1 MSLIKKSN
9 ELVIPSTVKMMI
21 YGQAGMG
28 KAQPLY
34 CQVLTP
40 HGYKKLADISIGD
53 KVMGKDGKIQEVIG
67 VYPQGVRPVYKVTT
81 NDGAITYCDEEHI
94 WNVRASSGNS
104 RKAGFKNLTLK
115 EMLSKGI
122 VCKQT
127 PREERTGRKAM
138 PRFEIPV
145 ADAMDF
151 PEREYEVSPY
161 ILGVLIG
168 DGSLTGSVALF
179 SNPDMDNQIAETVKD
194 VLPCEYELKKN
205 DAPNCPQYGI
215 VRKGDGEGYIQ
226 RLKRLGLDVKS
237 GDKFIPDIYKY
248 GSKNQRLS
256 LLRGLMDT
264 DGFACKNRIYFSTSS
279 KILAYDVVELVNSL
293 GGIANVH
300 VYEREDKSDEY
311 RVSMRIKIC
320 PFSLRRKAAQWND
333 AKVSRYII
341 DATRV
346 DDCECVCIKVSNEDE
361 LYVTDNYIVTHNTT
375 VALSAPKPLLLDFDN
390 GVKRVNMAHLD
401 GIDIVQVSSWQDVQQ
416 VLQEDLSAYQTIVVD
431 TIGKMMDFI
440 ISYKCGTRQPQIKD
454 WGGINAEFSW
464 MTRTLSSLNKN
475 VVFVAHR
482 DTRKEGD
489 DTVFIPAL
497 REKSYNSIVTELD
510 LLGYLEMRNE
520 NGVQKR
526 TITFDPTSRNDGKN
540 TCNLPGLMQVPT
552 ILDKNG
558 NPTAKNDFITA
569 KVIMPYLSMLQ
580 VKKEEAAKYDKVI
593 AEIKE
598 NIELITDASSANEF
612 ASRINEFEHVG
623 SSLNMAR
630 NLFSAKVKALGLV
643 FDKETKTYADKA
655 A

>member
-28 KAQPLY
+28 K
-34 CQVLTP
+34 
-40 HGYKKLADISIGD
+40 
-53 KVMGKDGKIQEVIG
+53 
-67 VYPQGVRPVYKVTT
+67 
-81 NDGAITYCDEEHI
+81 
-94 WNVRASSGNS
+94 
-104 RKAGFKNLTLK
+104 
-115 EMLSKGI
+115 
-122 VCKQT
+122 
-127 PREERTGRKAM
+127 
-138 PRFEIPV
+138 
-145 ADAMDF
+145 
-151 PEREYEVSPY
+151 
-161 ILGVLIG
+161 
-168 DGSLTGSVALF
+168 
-179 SNPDMDNQIAETVKD
+179 
-194 VLPCEYELKKN
+194 
-205 DAPNCPQYGI
+205 
-215 VRKGDGEGYIQ
+215 
-226 RLKRLGLDVKS
+226 
-237 GDKFIPDIYKY
+237 
-248 GSKNQRLS
+248 
-256 LLRGLMDT
+256 
-264 DGFACKNRIYFSTSS
+264 
-279 KILAYDVVELVNSL
+279 
-293 GGIANVH
+293 
-300 VYEREDKSDEY
+300 
-311 RVSMRIKIC
+311 
-320 PFSLRRKAAQWND
+320 
-333 AKVSRYII
+333 
-341 DATRV
+341 
-346 DDCECVCIKVSNEDE
+346 
-361 LYVTDNYIVTHNTT
+361 TT

-489 DTVFIPAL
+489 DTVFIP
-497 REKSYNSIVTELD
+497 LD

-552 ILDKNG
+552 ILDRNG
-558 NPTAKNDFITA
+558 NPTAKNDFITS
-569 KVIMPYLSMLQ
+569 KVIVPYLNMLQ
-580 VKKEEAAKYDKVI
+580 VKKEEAAKYDRVI

-598 NIELITDASSANEF
+598 NIEFITDANSANEF

-630 NLFSAKVKALGLV
+630 NLFAAKVKSLGLI